1 MTVLSIEDIADG
13 ETFPEG
19 TVRIRFESSVDRNED
34 WALFRPGDPAKP
46 VIVNI
51 HGAFSTGDQIFTR
64 RDIREHWLSV
74 FVREGLNLLSPNAR
88 GTTYMCPRTVVD
100 TDELLD
106 LVAESF
112 VPQQRFIF
120 WGGSGGASSSV
131 IFAVCH
137 PERVSGLV
145 ALGTC
150 DLLDRMEFAHDGDH
164 PVLKRLEQAIIEAYG
179 GTPQDVPEAYRAHSA
194 LAHAD
199 RLTMP
204 FFLASGERD
213 VLVPIEKVRLLAD
226 ALKDQPRF
234 QLREIPGGDHDSP
247 LWLSVE
253 EMLRWVGYEP
263 GGCR

>member
-1 MTVLSIEDIADG
+1 MDILSIEDIADAQ
-13 ETFPEG
+13 TFPAG
-19 TVRIRFESSVDRNED
+19 TVRIRFRSAVDGHDD

-64 RDIREHWLSV
+64 QDIREHWLTV
-74 FVREGLNLLSPNAR
+74 FLRENLSLLCPNAR

-100 TDELLD
+100 TNDLLD
-106 LVAESF
+106 LVGERF
-112 VPQQRFIF
+112 VPQPRFIF
-120 WGGSGGASSSV
+120 WGGSHGASSSV
-131 IFAVCH
+131 IFAVCN

-150 DLLDRMEFAHDGDH
+150 DLLDRMHFAHESDH

-179 GTPQDVPEAYRAHSA
+179 GTPDEVPEKYQAHSA

-213 VLVPIEKVRLLAD
+213 VLVPIEKVRLLAA
-226 ALKDQPRF
+226 ALKDKPTFRF
-234 QLREIPGGDHDSP
+234 QEIPGGDHDSP
-247 LWLSVE
+247 LWLPVE
-253 EMLRWVGYEP
+253 EMLGWVGYEA
-263 GGCR
+263 GG

>member
-1 MTVLSIEDIADG
+1 MTILDIEDIADG
-13 ETFPEG
+13 RLFPQG
-19 TVRIRFESSVDRNED
+19 TVRIRFESCVDGCDD
-34 WALFRPGDPAKP
+34 WALFRPGDPSKP
-46 VIVNI
+46 VVVNI

-64 RDIREHWLSV
+64 RDIREHWLTV
-74 FVREGLNLLSPNAR
+74 FLREELNLLCPNAR
-88 GTTYMCPRTVVD
+88 GTTYMSPATAVD
-100 TDELLD
+100 TNDLLD
-106 LVAESF
+106 VVEERF
-112 VPQQRFIF
+112 VRQPRFIF

-150 DLLDRMEFAHDGDH
+150 DLLDRMQFAHDGDH
-164 PVLKRLEQAIIEAYG
+164 PVLKRLEQAIIGAYG
-179 GTPQDVPEAYRAHSA
+179 GTPEEVPERYQAHSA

-204 FFLASGERD
+204 FFLASGECD

-234 QLREIPGGDHDSP
+234 QFREIPGGDHDSP
-247 LWLSVE
+247 LWLPVE
-253 EMLRWVGYEP
+253 EMLRWVGYES
-263 GGCR
+263 GGCA